1 MTLSLV
7 DAADGKGVPHATCN
21 FYNPET
27 KASMSLKTDKAGV
40 IKKTLR
46 RCDFFLVECKAEGY
60 IKEHPAKCTEPHLLS
75 DGEEKVTEAISK
87 ILPDGQMRAV
97 LTWREDDK
105 YLKDLDLHM
114 LIPGRRDVYLK
125 DYKKRTK
132 GAYSS
137 GAPSYASDATSH
149 GKDYIEEKKRYSSGL
164 IKKTYKATDLSEKN
178 DPYDEPEHIFWDKKG
193 LYALYP
199 YVTYELDHGSI
210 LGSPTT
216 GGPEV
221 IRVHKELQKQYLLW
235 VDCWSC
241 DEYEDKHGLDQKR
254 KLTKASLE
262 QFQTWSQAT
271 VKVFSGKEQITCNT
285 IGTAKNHP
293 TTRWDAVLL
302 HPNGKKVEVSQVNE
316 FKKGYPTVKW

>member
-1 MTLSLV
+1 
-7 DAADGKGVPHATCN
+7 
-21 FYNPET
+21 
-27 KASMSLKTDKAGV
+27 
-40 IKKTLR
+40 
-46 RCDFFLVECKAEGY
+46 
-60 IKEHPAKCTEPHLLS
+60 
-75 DGEEKVTEAISK
+75 
-87 ILPDGQMRAV
+87 
-97 LTWREDDK
+97 
-105 YLKDLDLHM
+105 M